1 MSKAYEQFEY
11 GIKDAEILLELVD
24 QFNLKTPNQNA
35 EVLKKAGLVLALTAW
50 ETYVEDRVIEEMDK
64 RLIAVSGSYVGE
76 FIKKRLH
83 IELKSF
89 HNPSADKTQ
98 KLFREFLE
106 IEIAQAWSWANVDP
120 ERAKTSLN
128 SWLSKRGDAVH
139 RSKPVPNGSNPPHL
153 IKRDDLEKA
162 IRFVKELV
170 KATENFLVNNI

>member
-11 GIKDAEILLELVD
+11 GIKDAEMLLDLVD
-24 QFNLKTPNQNA
+24 QFNSKTPNQNS

-50 ETYVEDRVIEEMDK
+50 ETYVEDRVIEEMER
-64 RLIAVSGSYVGE
+64 RLSAVAGSYVGE

-83 IELKSF
+83 HELKNF

-98 KLFREFLE
+98 KLFRDFLE
-106 IEIAQAWSWANVDP
+106 IEIAQAWSWANIDP
-120 ERAKTSLN
+120 EKAKTSLN
-128 SWLSKRGDAVH
+128 SWLAKRGDAVH
-139 RSKPVPNGSNPPHL
+139 RSKPVQNGSNAPHL

-170 KATENFLVNNI
+170 KATENFLAKSI